1 MINVYSQEL
10 FLKTDGD
17 VLTVSAKKEGR
28 GSCKEFEQKFT
39 IPDGVNIDKL
49 SSSLSKDGVLTISAP
64 RDQRFQEIPAIGAD
78 NSSAL
83 TQPNMVYDDERLT
96 IEIDVQAYKP
106 EDLDVKIDG
115 EELCVTASQDV
126 KDAVSGQSRQR
137 VFEQKF
143 SLPSGVKPEQV
154 QSSLTRDGKL
164 VITAPRTD
172 NKQHHNA
179 VSQHQDHSP
188 GQGRQDHHQGMHL
201 EDDYA
206 SIPLERELTIR
217 PFPFNNTRNQ
227 HLVPTSDSAPIN
239 YHFSNGMSK
248 VECDEENYKI
258 LVNVQNFNPE
268 DLVIRTVDDCVIV
281 EANHEEKT
289 GDGRSFSS
297 KSFSQSFNLPKD
309 INPESV
315 TSALSKDGVLTI
327 SAPFKLH

>member
-1 MINVYSQEL
+1 M
-10 FLKTDGD
+10 
-17 VLTVSAKKEGR
+17 LTVSAKKEGR

-39 IPDGVNIDKL
+39 IPDGVKIDKL

-64 RDQRFQEIPAIGAD
+64 RDERFQEIPAISD
-78 NSSAL
+78 SSSAM

-96 IEIDVQAYKP
+96 IEIDVRDYKP

-115 EELCVTASQDV
+115 NELCVTASQDV
-126 KDAVSGQSRQR
+126 KDAASGHSRQR

-172 NKQHHNA
+172 IQNNIL
-179 VSQHQDHSP
+179 SQQEHSS
-188 GQGRQDHHQGMHL
+188 GQGSQDYSQGRL
-201 EDDYA
+201 QEDDYA
-206 SIPLERELTIR
+206 SIPLERELTVR
-217 PFPFNNTRNQ
+217 PFPFNNTRDQ
-227 HLVPTSDSAPIN
+227 HLVPSSDNSPIN
-239 YHFSNGMSK
+239 YHYNNGLSK
-248 VECDEENYKI
+248 VECDGQNYKI
-258 LVNVQNFNPE
+258 LVNVQNFHPE

-281 EANHEEKT
+281 EANNEEKT
-289 GDGRSFSS
+289 TDGRSFSN